1 LLHFAIIKHAT
12 ACVRVLLQFGAD
24 ISLKAKI
31 SGEYYNSEQLA
42 FQYKHADIALVINK
56 HNTTQTNTSA
66 LDSHNSKLIVP
77 LEKLEQDNPNLQTK
91 LKKID
96 GPKHK
101 KLVQENLTL
110 QNELKKKDGTL
121 QKLQQDNLSL
131 QKEMKNKNGVI
142 QKLQQEL
149 TSYHKRTQLAEDKL
163 KKFQLIVDLKRAKHS
178 WDYINTTI
186 PSTNQIKLKLSQQ
199 IYQGNSSVFVVNQH
213 GNELIVKRLQVQ
225 ASLEQYI
232 RREIYLHWYLSN
244 CAKKGYFVNMI
255 GWYRMAIG
263 KMDWLH
269 IVMEKAYSNLKSY
282 INEYSAISKEEQ
294 KHLIVSII
302 DGICALHELEIAH
315 RDLKP
320 ENVLIF
326 KETPKVIVKLC
337 DFGASRYIS
346 IVSQTYAFGTD
357 FYMAPEIV
365 KAKNPNNQITASLD
379 LLKADIWA
387 LGKVIY
393 FIWMKLEYK
402 RETEPHWYATVVTD
416 PVIIK
421 ILDGCLKD
429 SPAERLNINQLRELA
444 SEISWNK

>member
-1 LLHFAIIKHAT
+1 LLHVAIIENAI

-31 SGEYYNSEQLA
+31 NGDYFNYEQLA
-42 FQYKHADIALVINK
+42 SIYKHADIALVINR

-66 LDSHNSKLIVP
+66 LDSHNSKLITP

-91 LKKID
+91 VNKVD
-96 GPKHK
+96 
-101 KLVQENLTL
+101 EL
-110 QNELKKKDGTL
+110 QHEINK
-121 QKLQQDNLSL
+121 
-131 QKEMKNKNGVI
+131 KNGAL

-149 TSYHKRTQLAEDKL
+149 TSYQKRTQLAEDKL
-163 KKFQLIVDLKRAKHS
+163 KKFQLIVDLKHAKHS
-178 WDYINTTI
+178 WDYINTAI
-186 PSTNQIKLKLSQQ
+186 PPTKQQIKLKQSQQ
-199 IYQGNSSVFVVNQH
+199 IHQGNSSVFVVNQH
-213 GNELIVKRLQVQ
+213 SNELIVKRIQVQ
-225 ASLEQYI
+225 NDLQEQYI

-244 CAKKGYFVNMI
+244 CAKKEYFVNMI
-255 GWYRMAIG
+255 GWFQMAIG
-263 KMDWLH
+263 KMDCLH
-269 IVMEKAYSNLKSY
+269 IVMEKAYSNLKFY

-346 IVSQTYAFGTD
+346 IASQTYAFGTD